1 MAHFVISKSDVTMVQ
16 IDETTVP
23 LDSGEYVNLL
33 GSLDPFAALFVA
45 HLWEGGAQSSRSK
58 LGCKYGF

>member
-1 MAHFVISKSDVTMVQ
+1 VAHFVISKSDVTMVQ

-45 HLWEGGAQSSRSK
+45 HLWEGEHKVADPG
-58 LGCKYGF
+58 